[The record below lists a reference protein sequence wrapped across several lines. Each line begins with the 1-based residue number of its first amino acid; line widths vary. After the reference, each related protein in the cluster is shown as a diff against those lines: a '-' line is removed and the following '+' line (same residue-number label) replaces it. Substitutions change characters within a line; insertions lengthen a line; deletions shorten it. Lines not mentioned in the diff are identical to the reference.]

1 MTKSHKLLVLVPP
14 LLIGLTILLT
24 MFILQHRENQKV
36 ADFFDVLEMAT
47 TTDSFTV
54 TDPVPTSTSP
64 VTSDSDNQVMC
75 TMEAKMCRDG
85 SLVGRQGPD
94 CAFAA
99 CPSSQEE
106 PEYAT
111 ACELSQREVEA
122 CIEIY
127 APVCGQ
133 KQVQCITAP
142 CPAIPTTY
150 SNSCFACMDAQ
161 VLGYTEGA
169 CSTEGNQ

>member
-1 MTKSHKLLVLVPP
+1 
-14 LLIGLTILLT
+14 
-24 MFILQHRENQKV
+24 
-36 ADFFDVLEMAT
+36 
-47 TTDSFTV
+47 
-54 TDPVPTSTSP
+54 
-64 VTSDSDNQVMC
+64 MC
-75 TMEAKMCRDG
+75 PDG
-85 SLVGRQGPD
+85 SFVGRQGPD

-99 CPSSQEE
+99 CPSSSDK
-106 PEYAT
+106 PEYTT